1 MKFLSTE
8 IFTKFIDTEINSES
22 STLRRKEIILMI
34 LKKEVILK
42 DAHRGLIHAE
52 IIADLCENT
61 YGITYIEGR
70 ARAKEKTKL
79 ERLNYKDLEELYL
92 CSCKD

>member
-1 MKFLSTE
+1 LKFLSTE
-8 IFTKFIDTEINSES
+8 IFTKFIDTGIYIE
-22 STLRRKEIILMI
+22 TPCARKKKMILMI

-42 DAHRGLIHAE
+42 DAYRGLIHVE
-52 IIADLCENT
+52 IITDVCEST
-61 YGITYIEGR
+61 HGITYIEGR
-70 ARAKEKTKL
+70 ARAKEKIKL